1 MLQHPANAALG
12 PMGCLKHGAHVVE
25 LADDHIHDRLR
36 LRVTQFTT
44 SAHHQNG
51 GSIVAGEAGMYNDP
65 DAKQPR
71 RAAPVYQDMPR
82 DAGNSLPMGG
92 TS

>member
-1 MLQHPANAALG
+1 MLQHLANAALG
-12 PMGCLKHGAHVVE
+12 PMGCLKHGAHVVD

-51 GSIVAGEAGMYNDP
+51 SSIVAGEAED
-65 DAKQPR
+65 
-71 RAAPVYQDMPR
+71 V
-82 DAGNSLPMGG
+82 
-92 TS
+92 

>member
-44 SAHHQNG
+44 SAHPQ
-51 GSIVAGEAGMYNDP
+51 SAV
-65 DAKQPR
+65 R
-71 RAAPVYQDMPR
+71 L
-82 DAGNSLPMGG
+82 SLARQIKDV
-92 TS
+92 